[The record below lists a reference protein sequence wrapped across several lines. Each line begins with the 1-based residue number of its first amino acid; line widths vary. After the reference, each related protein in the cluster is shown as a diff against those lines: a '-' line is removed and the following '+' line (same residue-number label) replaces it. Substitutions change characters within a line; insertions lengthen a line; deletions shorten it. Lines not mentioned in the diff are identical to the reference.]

1 MKDEKIAFYPKF
13 NNFHGSLLVSCR
25 KSKRRNLFEKTR
37 FMRPVKK
44 TRKKL
49 LALRKIRFRSNES
62 LDNTNSFLSINSTIT
77 LYLCEVIGFAITDA
91 RFVK

>member
-1 MKDEKIAFYPKF
+1 
-13 NNFHGSLLVSCR
+13 
-25 KSKRRNLFEKTR
+25 
-37 FMRPVKK
+37 MRPVEK

-62 LDNTNSFLSINSTIT
+62 LDNTNSFSSINWTIA

-91 RFVK
+91 RLVK